1 MSALISCREV
11 AELMASDRL
20 FAVFDVR
27 ERGEYN
33 ECQIPNATSLP
44 RSQIEF
50 RITHL
55 VPNSKIPI
63 VVYDD
68 ADGRAP
74 LAAKTLNQLGY
85 SEVSILDGG
94 LTAWRN
100 DRRTTVSGVNVPSKA
115 FGEKVHHER
124 SIPDISVEEL
134 HRLLEE
140 RRDVRILD
148 VRTPDEFGRFCIP
161 GGVNIPGGDLILW
174 AEELKQTNS
183 PIVVNCAGRT
193 RSIIGTAAL
202 RRLGLTNV
210 RALRNGTMGWVL
222 AGFELE
228 RKPARTTRPPAQE
241 SSAQALSLALR
252 VASDEHI
259 PWISGQALTGALAKD
274 NDAVTYLIDVRS
286 EREYESGHID
296 GSINVP
302 GGQAVQRADDFIAV
316 RNAQIAFI
324 SNVSARAIMAAYWY
338 RQMGFPN
345 VSVLRGG
352 LRAWSESGETLVS
365 GAPQHEPV
373 GFETAKRRARLVD
386 AQALERMLRDSSTL
400 VLDVG
405 ASLEFESAHVPGAKW
420 ISRGW
425 IELKLPQKFPDRT
438 QPIVVTCPDGQ
449 QSIFAARALAEIGYT
464 DVAVLDG
471 GLRSYSIAGLLI
483 DHGLGICLAPTND
496 VVLSPSIR
504 GTKEDMQRYLDWELK
519 LQQ

>member
-20 FAVFDVR
+20 FAVLDVR
-27 ERGEYN
+27 ERGEYHD
-33 ECQIPNATSLP
+33 CQIPNATSLP

-50 RITHL
+50 RIKQL
-55 VPNSKIPI
+55 APNGKIPI
-63 VVYDD
+63 IVYDD

-74 LAAKTLNQLGY
+74 LAAKTLDQFGY
-85 SEVSILDGG
+85 SQVWILNGG

-100 DRRTTVSGVNVPSKA
+100 EQRPTVSGVNVPSKA

-124 SIPDISVEEL
+124 SIPDIS
-134 HRLLEE
+134 
-140 RRDVRILD
+140 
-148 VRTPDEFGRFCIP
+148 
-161 GGVNIPGGDLILW
+161 

-193 RSIIGTAAL
+193 RSIIGTAVL

-228 RKPARTTRPPAQE
+228 RKPARTTRPAAQE

-252 VASDEHI
+252 VARDEHI

-438 QPIVVTCPDGQ
+438 QPIVVTCPDGK